1 MGKSTAA
8 GGEKKALNLVDATLI
23 VAGSMIGSG
32 IFIVSADMGRMVGG
46 PGWML
51 LLWVITGVMTI
62 FAALSYGELAGMFPK
77 AGGQYVYLKEAYS
90 PLVGFL
96 YGWSLF
102 AVIQT
107 GTIAAVA
114 VAFAKYTGQ
123 IWPAVS
129 EKNVLLQFDFAN
141 LGMENLGTFQ
151 FTAAQLL
158 GIASVFVLTLI
169 NSMGINYG
177 KIILRLFT
185 STKLVALFGIIL
197 LGLLIYRKP
206 DVWSMNMDGFW
217 DFGKY
222 GTDEKGMGTFSQL
235 TMVGLLSAMGVGLVG
250 SLFSSDAWNNV
261 TFIAGDVQN
270 PKRNIPLSLLYGTV
284 IVIGLYLLVNVAYL
298 NVLPFHGAP
307 DAGDAFSK
315 GIIYAENDRVATAAI
330 SQMFSDNAVTIMA
343 VLIMISTFG
352 CNNGIVMSGARVYQA
367 MANDGLFFGFLKN
380 NNKKGVPGAALWLQF
395 AWASALCLSGK
406 YGDLLDYVIFVV
418 VLFYILTIAGIFIL
432 RQKAPNMERPYKAL
446 GYPFVPAIY
455 LFMALAFCANILIM
469 KPNYSLPGL
478 VIVLIGIPIYFFWRK
493 K

>member
-1 MGKSTAA
+1 MSKITATPD
-8 GGEKKALNLVDATLI
+8 GKKALNLLDATLI

-51 LLWVITGVMTI
+51 LLWVITGIMTI
-62 FAALSYGELAGMFPK
+62 FAALSYGELASMFPK

-123 IWPAVS
+123 IWPVFS
-129 EKNVLLQFDFAN
+129 EKNVLLE
-141 LGMENLGTFQ
+141 LGSFKL
-151 FTAAQLL
+151 TAAQLL
-158 GIASVFVLTLI
+158 GIFSVLVLTFI

-185 STKLVALFGIIL
+185 STKLIALFGIIL
-197 LGLLIYRKP
+197 LGLIIFRKP
-206 DVWSMNMDGFW
+206 DVWNMNMQGFW
-217 DFGKY
+217 DFGKF
-222 GTDEKGMGTFSQL
+222 GTDENGNGTFSAL
-235 TMVGLLSAMGVGLVG
+235 TTMGLLSAMGVGLVG

-270 PKRNIPLSLLYGTV
+270 PKRNIPMSLLYGTV
-284 IVIGLYLLVNVAYL
+284 IVIGFYLLVNVAYL

-307 DAGDAFSK
+307 NAGDAFSR
-315 GIIYAENDRVATAAI
+315 GIMYAENDRVATAAI

-367 MANDGLFFGFLKN
+367 MANDGLFFGFLKRN
-380 NNKKGVPGAALWLQF
+380 NSKGVPGAALWLQF

-446 GYPFVPAIY
+446 GYPIVSAIY
-455 LFMALAFCANILIM
+455 LLMALAFCVNILIM
-469 KPNYSLPGL
+469 KPNYSFPGL
-478 VIVLIGIPIYFFWRK
+478 VIVLIGIPIYFLWSRK
-493 K
+493 AKA